1 MTRKNP
7 SFIIWV
13 KGDSLVMIHAS
24 NSLKE
29 YLKLTKITNKEFA
42 ERIGFDEATVS
53 QVLSKKE
60 EPSKMFI
67 EKVLLNT
74 DLKFDSAFEVKE

>member
-1 MTRKNP
+1 
-7 SFIIWV
+7 
-13 KGDSLVMIHAS
+13 MIHAS